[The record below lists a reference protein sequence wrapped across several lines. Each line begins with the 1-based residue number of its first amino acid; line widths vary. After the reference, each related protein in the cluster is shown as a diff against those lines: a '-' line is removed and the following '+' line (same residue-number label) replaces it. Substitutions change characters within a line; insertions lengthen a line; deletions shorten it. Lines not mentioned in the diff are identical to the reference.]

1 MRRIVV
7 YLSNLDKLKQC
18 TDDTTDF
25 PRWGNS
31 LTFKTKMGNEVIFLV
46 NDQLPKEDLEE
57 IINELVSE
65 NDKVQIVYHSHM
77 TISGNDSNADH
88 ITAVK
93 SLNLKGQLLPLFK
106 GRHEKTGNSSEVTIF
121 TEHLIPIINR
131 IYQDTYGEQ
140 EECNRIV
147 NNDEFKK
154 LWSVFEQ
161 EDELNKTLNILHQLA
176 SGKEIGDIDIKG
188 TLVET
193 NTEVREAFEAL
204 KDITNE
210 KYEALFTCFK
220 KTITNYAIDM

>member
-1 MRRIVV
+1 MRRIVA
-7 YLSNLDKLKQC
+7 YLTRTAKIQDLNIRVGNVPEFENKLELKINN
-18 TDDTTDF
+18 D
-25 PRWGNS
+25 
-31 LTFKTKMGNEVIFLV
+31 LV
-46 NDQLPKEDLEE
+46 LLINDDLEKSKISSILELYKNRSKFAFVFHTNMKESKDTILE
-57 IINELVSE
+57 ILDRSLVIGYKE
-65 NDKVQIVYHSHM
+65 GLHEEEGDEAKIYNNYLVPIIY
-77 TISGNDSNADH
+77 N
-88 ITAVK
+88 
-93 SLNLKGQLLPLFK
+93 
-106 GRHEKTGNSSEVTIF
+106 EKT
-121 TEHLIPIINR
+121 TENF
-131 IYQDTYGEQ
+131 
-140 EECNRIV
+140 N
-147 NNDEFKK
+147 K